1 MAEKKYNFD
10 SEINRRGTGA
20 LKYDALEER
29 YGYKDLFPLWV
40 ADMDFAVCPEI
51 TESLIKRLQHQI
63 YGYAQTPQS
72 YWNSI
77 INWVQRHFNLKVS
90 REELT
95 YIPGIVKG
103 IAYAVNYFTSNGDKI
118 LIQQPVYH
126 PFRFVIEGNGRTL
139 VNSPLKRT
147 DTGYDPDLKRLEE
160 TVKAEKPKMMILCNP
175 HNPGGI
181 RWSKEQLAEIAR
193 IANENGMIVLSD
205 EIHADIIL
213 DGTVHNTYFSAGKN
227 AEETGIVFG
236 APSKTFNIA
245 GLVSSW
251 AIIKNERLR
260 KDFYTWLDA
269 NEFNDPT
276 FISTI
281 ATEEAYN
288 NGEEWLKEMIE
299 YINGNIEAVDNYL
312 TEYIPK
318 IKVVKPQA
326 SFLVWLDCR
335 ELDLTQKEL
344 VSLFTEKACL
354 ALNDGEMFG
363 KEGVGYMRMN
373 IGTTRAKLIKS
384 LEKLRNAVNSL

>member
-10 SEINRRGTGA
+10 SEIIRRGSGA

-29 YGYKDLFPLWV
+29 YGNKDLFPLWV
-40 ADMDFAVCPEI
+40 ADMDFAVCTEI
-51 TESLIKRLQHQI
+51 TESLIKRLQHPV

-72 YWNSI
+72 YWSSI
-77 INWVQRHFNLKVS
+77 INWVKNHFGLETS

-95 YIPGIVKG
+95 FIPGIVKG
-103 IAYAVNYFTSNGDKI
+103 IAYAINFFTAKGDKI

-147 DTGYDPDLKRLEE
+147 EEGYDPDLKRLED
-160 TVKAEKPKMMILCNP
+160 TVKTEKPKMMVLCNP

-181 RWSKEQLAEIAR
+181 RWTKEQLAEIAR
-193 IANENGMIVLSD
+193 IAHENGMIVLSD

-213 DGTVHNTYFSAGKN
+213 DGTIHNSYFSAGKD

-251 AIIKNERLR
+251 AIIKNEALR

-288 NGEEWLKEMIE
+288 NGEEWLREMIE

-312 TEYIPK
+312 KEYIPEVK
-318 IKVVKPQA
+318 AMKPQA

-335 ELDLTQKEL
+335 KLGLSQKEL
-344 VSLFTEKACL
+344 VSLFTDKAGL

-363 KEGVGYMRMN
+363 KEGAGYMRMN
-373 IGTTRAKLIKS
+373 VGATRANLMKS
-384 LEKLRNAVNSL
+384 LEKLRIAVNSL